1 MSTVFD
7 THTDLTVGGGPVR
20 LYRAGDT
27 GPPLLLLHGAMLDTG
42 QGVWHDVVH
51 QLSCGYRVHVID
63 LPRHGGSRPWAGLLD
78 DVFYRRFLLDL
89 LDELELP
96 RVALI
101 GLSMGG
107 GVAVGFALDHPD
119 RVSALIPIGP
129 GGIGA
134 KRPHQFLTWATL
146 RVPGVLRMC
155 SAILARSPGYLR
167 SSMATHLSAGADT
180 PGFER
185 IIALA
190 LEEARQKNSHGEKA
204 LDDWQIEAYG
214 PRAMRLDHTPRLH
227 RLAVPTLWMRGDSD
241 PLVGDAELA
250 AAHAATPDS
259 RFVTIPGAGH
269 IVTYDQPDE
278 FSRVV
283 RDFLAEALDETET

>member
-1 MSTVFD
+1 MTTAFD
-7 THTDLTVGGGPVR
+7 SHTDLTVCGGPVR

-42 QGVWHDVVH
+42 RGLWHDIVGR
-51 QLSCGYRVHVID
+51 LADDYRVHVID
-63 LPRHGGSRPWAGLLD
+63 LPRHGGSRPRDGLLD
-78 DVFYRRFLLDL
+78 DAFYRRFLLEL
-89 LDELELP
+89 LDELDLP
-96 RVALI
+96 RVTLL
-101 GLSMGG
+101 GLSMGA

-119 RVSALIPIGP
+119 RVSALVAIGP

-134 KRPHQFLTWATL
+134 KRPYQFLTWAIMRT
-146 RVPGVLRMC
+146 PGVLRLC
-155 SAILARSPGYLR
+155 TWILARFPRYLR
-167 SSMATHLSAGADT
+167 SSMAASLTAGADT

-190 LEEARQKNSHGEKA
+190 IEEARAKNRHGEKA

-227 RLAVPTLWMRGDSD
+227 RLTVPTLWVRGAEDR
-241 PLVGDAELA
+241 LVGDAELS

-259 RFVTIPGAGH
+259 RYVTIADAGH
-269 IVTYDQPDE
+269 IVTYDQPVA
-278 FSRVV
+278 FGALV
-283 RDFLAEALDETET
+283 RDFLGEVLDGS